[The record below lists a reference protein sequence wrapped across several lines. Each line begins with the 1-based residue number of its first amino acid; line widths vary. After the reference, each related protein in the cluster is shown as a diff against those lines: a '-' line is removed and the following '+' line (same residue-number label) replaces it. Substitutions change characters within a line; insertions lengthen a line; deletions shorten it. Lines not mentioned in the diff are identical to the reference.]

1 MLRNATLLCIMLLL
15 GLQACQRASMGRHS
29 FNQQASEDIQA
40 SLSRMQT
47 FLQEELTKNPL
58 SSAMFNGQT
67 GSLYNRWIRQPFG
80 VYVYEHKSRLLWT
93 RHALAEERLQN
104 LLMLPDQGGIYAG
117 NDHTY
122 TIFSKKISGPYT
134 IVTAI
139 EVKEALEGSLGT
151 ISGLQISSAAQKNV
165 YNPADLSIA
174 IDPTENIKNQQAVLL
189 GISLVFCFFLLIF
202 LFYVL
207 YQYQVRRRWSDGR
220 LTLSWFAGLFAF
232 WIITQTW
239 LKPLYLDFP
248 VWGTIIPYLIYITMA
263 LTSVIFLYRITA
275 DRHLVFARS
284 TLRSRYGYTLFTYL
298 LIICSFLITA
308 RYAYFLVIQTGVA
321 LDFDNF
327 LYSSAVSLVTIMS
340 IILFCAFWYILHN
353 RFISEILTLEIPI
366 RHRLWLYLG
375 ANILAIPIFYLLDL
389 PVGYGFFIIFT
400 AIYIL
405 LYELFLE
412 ARNPSMT
419 WMITWLIIFSGF
431 LAILLFK
438 YNWAKDL
445 QTRLVLAKELIS
457 KPPSK
462 VDAYQVAIYYQDSL
476 ISTNATDLYPPVFK
490 LTNNTPETGHTEV
503 ILNGRSELIYTYGQY
518 RSVVGRQLT
527 GMIKPISAFSYVF
540 LLFLLVASILIL
552 LNTTFQFLPYQLQ
565 IDLSNRKSLRNKIQ
579 LSVTSVIFASFVLI
593 AVVTVYYFK
602 NSSSANHISRLTN
615 KLNVLV
621 ETIRTDLTV
630 NDKLIPN
637 DSLFTLNLSTYATAN
652 TSDVILYDISGK
664 QIAHYRGLQEN
675 NLQHYAMLP
684 FPVFRPLH
692 LEETSIINQVDKN
705 NWITCYA
712 PLKNKLNEII
722 GFVGLP
728 DTRSNELIRR
738 SVNDFIGTLL
748 NVYIFLL
755 LLAGSVAIA
764 VANSITKPLLVLGE
778 NLKQLQLGQPN
789 KKLEW
794 DHADEVGELIQN
806 YNLMIQKLEDS
817 AHMLA
822 QNERELAWREMA
834 KQVAHEIKNPLTP
847 MKLSIQHMQ
856 FAIKTRPEEAQTLID
871 RVTNT
876 LVEQIDAL
884 SQIASEFSSFAKMPK
899 AENEKLILNEI
910 IASAHDLFRKR
921 DDMDINLY
929 VPIDEIYIFADKN
942 QLLRVFTNII
952 KNATQAI
959 PGSRRGVI
967 NIRVYKEVDHAI
979 IKISDNGVGIPDEM
993 KDKVFYPNFT
1003 TKNSGTGL
1011 GLALSYNIIESF
1023 HGQLYFETQL
1033 NKGSDFFIKLPL
1045 MHMKDNFEMAKRVAL

>member
-1 MLRNATLLCIMLLL
+1 MLRNGIILSIGLMLWL
-15 GLQACQRASMGRHS
+15 GSCQRASMGRHS
-29 FNQQASEDIQA
+29 FNEEASKDIRVTLERMKVFLDEEVNA
-40 SLSRMQT
+40 TFSLAQILSQ
-47 FLQEELTKNPL
+47 PL
-58 SSAMFNGQT
+58 VY
-67 GSLYNRWIRQPFG
+67 YNRWVRQPFG
-80 VYVYEHKSRLLWT
+80 VYVYHDHSRKLWT
-93 RHALAEERLQN
+93 RHALPDNRLEELW
-104 LLMLPDQGGIYAG
+104 LLSAANGIYVSA
-117 NDHTY
+117 DTRY
-122 TIFSKKISGPYT
+122 TIFAKKTGGGLTVIT
-134 IVTAI
+134 AIDVQEAVTA
-139 EVKEALEGSLGT
+139 SLGP
-151 ISGLQISSAAQKNV
+151 ISGLQITPHQHQQV
-165 YNPADLSIA
+165 YTPADLSIT
-174 IDPTENIKNQQAVLL
+174 IDPTENIQSQQAILL
-189 GISLVFCFFLLIF
+189 GISLVFCLFLLIF

-207 YQYQVRRRWSDGR
+207 YQYQIRSQWSDGK
-220 LTLSWFAGLFAF
+220 LTGAWFAGLFIL
-232 WIITQTW
+232 WLIKQVW
-239 LKPLYLDFP
+239 LKPLYMDFAIWNSI
-248 VWGTIIPYLIYITMA
+248 VPYLIYIIMA

-275 DRHLVFARS
+275 ERHLIFARS
-284 TLRSRYGYTLFTYL
+284 SIRKRYIYSLLTYL
-298 LIICSFLITA
+298 LIICSFLLTA
-308 RYAYFLVIQTGVA
+308 RYAYFLVIQTDVA

-327 LYSSAVSLVTIMS
+327 LYSSAVSLVTILS
-340 IILFCAFWYILHN
+340 IILLCAFWYILHN

-366 RHRLWLYLG
+366 KHRFWLYLG
-375 ANILAIPIFYLLDL
+375 ANILALPIYFWLDL
-389 PVGYGFFIIFT
+389 PVGIGFFIIFT

-445 QTRLVLAKELIS
+445 QHRLVLAQELIS
-457 KPPSK
+457 HPPRK
-462 VDAYQVAIYYQDSL
+462 VEAYQVAVYYQDSL
-476 ISTNATDLYPPVFK
+476 ISTNSTELYPPVFK
-490 LTNNTPETGHTEV
+490 FNSAKNKNGHTEV
-503 ILNGRSELIYTYGQY
+503 IINGRSELIFTQGHY
-518 RSVVGRQLT
+518 RSIVSRQLT

-540 LLFLLVASILIL
+540 LLFLLVAAVLIL

-565 IDLSNRKSLRNKIQ
+565 IDLTNRNSLRNKIQ

-602 NSSSANHISRLTN
+602 NSSSSNHIARLTN

-621 ETIRTDLTV
+621 ETIRTDLTIEEKIV
-630 NDKLIPN
+630 PS
-637 DSLFTLNLSTYATAN
+637 DSLFNSNLSTYAVAN
-652 TSDVILYDISGK
+652 TSDVVLYNLDGK
-664 QIAHYRGLQEN
+664 QIAHFQGLQEN
-675 NLQHYAMLP
+675 NLQQYAMLP
-684 FPVFRPLH
+684 FPVYRPLL

-712 PLKNKLNEII
+712 PLKNKLNETI

-817 AHMLA
+817 ALMLA
-822 QNERELAWREMA
+822 QNEREMAWREMA

-856 FAIKTRPEEAQTLID
+856 LAIKTRPEEAQGLID
-871 RVTNT
+871 RVTYT
-876 LVEQIDAL
+876 IIEQIDAL

-959 PGSRRGVI
+959 PGNRRGVI
-967 NIRVYKEVDHAI
+967 NIRVYKEGDHAI
-979 IKISDNGVGIPDEM
+979 VKISDNGVGIPDEM

-1011 GLALSYNIIESF
+1011 GLALSYSIIESF
-1023 HGQLYFETQL
+1023 HGSLYFETQL
-1033 NKGSDFFIKLPL
+1033 HQGSDFFIKLPL
-1045 MHMKDNFEMAKRVAL
+1045 MHMKDNFEMTKRVAL